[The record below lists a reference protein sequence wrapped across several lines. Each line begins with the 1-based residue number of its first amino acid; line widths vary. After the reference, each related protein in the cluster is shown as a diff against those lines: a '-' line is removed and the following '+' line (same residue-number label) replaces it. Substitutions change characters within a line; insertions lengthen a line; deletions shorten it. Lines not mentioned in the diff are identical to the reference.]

1 MYFPQFLTT
10 QNKSQRAYNFFN
22 IHYELLFIESVYIKN
37 TYKVHQI
44 LHRHP
49 IQMIIYGN
57 FRLRQQLK
65 ELLQQKERPHVQQ
78 QLLQDGYIVLHLRLQ
93 QQQPV
98 VHGQQNHPF
107 IIQAIHRMVEAEVI
121 LAIVTAITMI
131 FLVAVHHS
139 HEQQQ
144 NVHQALEVASFL
156 VYLVSCPVTLA
167 NYFKM
172 H

>member
-1 MYFPQFLTT
+1 MNFFPSIPQCT
-10 QNKSQRAYNFFN
+10 NKSWRAYNFFDTY
-22 IHYELLFIESVYIKN
+22 YELLFIKSVYIN
-37 TYKVHQI
+37 TYKVHRI

-49 IQMIIYGN
+49 IQTIIYGN
-57 FRLRQQLK
+57 FRLRQRLKEVPLLQLK
-65 ELLQQKERPHVQQ
+65 EQPHVQQ
-78 QLLQDGYIVLHLRLQ
+78 QRLQDGHLVQRQL

-107 IIQAIHRMVEAEVI
+107 IIQAIHRMVVAEVI
-121 LAIVTAITMI
+121 LAIVTAIAMI
-131 FLVAVHHS
+131 FLVAVHHF

-144 NVHQALEVASFL
+144 NVHQAQEVASFP
-156 VYLVSCPVTLA
+156 VYLVSCPVTLV

>member
-1 MYFPQFLTT
+1 
-10 QNKSQRAYNFFN
+10 
-22 IHYELLFIESVYIKN
+22 
-37 TYKVHQI
+37 
-44 LHRHP
+44 
-49 IQMIIYGN
+49 MIIYGN

-78 QLLQDGYIVLHLRLQ
+78 QLPQDGYIVLHLRLQ
-93 QQQPV
+93 QQPV
-98 VHGQQNHPF
+98 VHLQQNHPF

-121 LAIVTAITMI
+121 LAIVTAIMMI

-144 NVHQALEVASFL
+144 NVHQAPEVASFL

>member
-1 MYFPQFLTT
+1 
-10 QNKSQRAYNFFN
+10 
-22 IHYELLFIESVYIKN
+22 
-37 TYKVHQI
+37 
-44 LHRHP
+44 
-49 IQMIIYGN
+49 MIIYGN
-57 FRLRQQLK
+57 FRLRQRLK
-65 ELLQQKERPHVQQ
+65 ELLQLKERPHVQQ
-78 QLLQDGYIVLHLRLQ
+78 QRPQDGYIVLHLRLQ

-98 VHGQQNHPF
+98 GQQNHPF